1 MTDEKKKRV
10 EDLKEGIKK
19 ELSGW
24 EKFSHLPVNPPRS
37 QKMMDLLKLT
47 IEDDAIRLK
56 NLNINAYTYVNGQ
69 AVESKTIT
77 KQHTIEIGKDHIP
90 FDWRALDEFIT
101 PEADIR
107 PLETVWNDFESR
119 NISLQIAERKFNTL
133 RSTTGLITMV
143 AIALSIATG
152 GKSHWYILLYGVA
165 IVVSV
170 IFFVK
175 SYLDSSKVTQKR
187 QEMNRAFQREYVC
200 PHCGHFLGNQ
210 PYDILVQNDH
220 CSYCKTKFIH

>member
-1 MTDEKKKRV
+1 MDILIGRDDKTGRMK
-10 EDLKEGIKK
+10 LTAEGRSV
-19 ELSGW
+19 LFGTQR
-24 EKFSHLPVNPPRS
+24 LPESVLAEH
-37 QKMMDLLKLT
+37 MKLT
-47 IEDDAIRLK
+47 IENDTIRLK

-107 PLETVWNDFESR
+107 PLETVWNNFESK

-175 SYLDSSKVTQKR
+175 SYLDSSKVPQKR

-210 PYDILVQNDH
+210 SYDILLQNDH
-220 CSYCKTKFIH
+220 CPYCKAKFIH

>member
-1 MTDEKKKRV
+1 MPESV
-10 EDLKEGIKK
+10 LAE
-19 ELSGW
+19 
-24 EKFSHLPVNPPRS
+24 H
-37 QKMMDLLKLT
+37 LKLT
-47 IEDDAIRLK
+47 IEDDTIRLK
-56 NLNINAYTYVNGQ
+56 NLNINAYTYVNGL
-69 AVESKTIT
+69 AVESKTIS
-77 KQHTIEIGKDHIP
+77 KQHTIEIGKDHIR

-107 PLETVWNDFESR
+107 PLEAVWNDFESK

-152 GKSHWYILLYGVA
+152 GKSQWYILLYGVA

-170 IFFVK
+170 LFFVK
-175 SYLDSSKVTQKR
+175 SYLDSSKVPQKR
-187 QEMNRAFQREYVC
+187 QEMNRVFQREYVC

-210 PYDILVQNDH
+210 SYDILTQNDH
-220 CSYCKTKFIH
+220 CPYCKAKFIH

>member
-1 MTDEKKKRV
+1 MEILIGRDDKTGRMK
-10 EDLKEGIKK
+10 LTAEGRSV
-19 ELSGW
+19 LFGTQR
-24 EKFSHLPVNPPRS
+24 LPESV
-37 QKMMDLLKLT
+37 LAEHLKLT
-47 IEDDAIRLK
+47 IENDTIRLK

-107 PLETVWNDFESR
+107 PLETVWNNFESR

-175 SYLDSSKVTQKR
+175 SYLDSSKVPQKR

-210 PYDILVQNDH
+210 SYDILVQNDH
-220 CSYCKTKFIH
+220 CPYCKIHFIH

>member
-1 MTDEKKKRV
+1 MEILIGRDDKTGRMK
-10 EDLKEGIKK
+10 LTAEGRSV
-19 ELSGW
+19 LFGSMR
-24 EKFSHLPVNPPRS
+24 LPES
-37 QKMMDLLKLT
+37 ILAEHLKLT

-56 NLNINAYTYVNGQ
+56 NLNINAYTYVNGL

-107 PLETVWNDFESR
+107 PLEVVWNDFESK

-133 RSTTGLITMV
+133 RSTSGLITMV
-143 AIALSIATG
+143 AIVLSIATG

-175 SYLDSSKVTQKR
+175 SYLDSSKVPQKR

-220 CSYCKTKFIH
+220 CPYCKAKFIH

>member
-1 MTDEKKKRV
+1 MEILIGRDDKTGRMK
-10 EDLKEGIKK
+10 LTAEGRSV
-19 ELSGW
+19 LFGTQR
-24 EKFSHLPVNPPRS
+24 LPES
-37 QKMMDLLKLT
+37 ILAEHLKLT
-47 IEDDAIRLK
+47 IENDTIRLK

-107 PLETVWNDFESR
+107 PLEAVWNNFESK

-175 SYLDSSKVTQKR
+175 SYLDSSKVPQKR

-210 PYDILVQNDH
+210 SYDILVQNDH
-220 CSYCKTKFIH
+220 CPYCKAKFIH

>member
-1 MTDEKKKRV
+1 MEILIGRDDKTGRMK
-10 EDLKEGIKK
+10 LTAEGRSV
-19 ELSGW
+19 LFGTQR
-24 EKFSHLPVNPPRS
+24 LPESV
-37 QKMMDLLKLT
+37 LAEHLKLT
-47 IEDDAIRLK
+47 IKDDAIRLK

-77 KQHTIEIGKDHIP
+77 KQHTIEISKDKIP

-107 PLETVWNDFESR
+107 PLETVWNNFESR

-175 SYLDSSKVTQKR
+175 SYLDSSKVPQKR

-210 PYDILVQNDH
+210 SYDILVQNDH
-220 CSYCKTKFIH
+220 CPYCKAKFIH

>member
-1 MTDEKKKRV
+1 MNILIGRDDKTGRMK
-10 EDLKEGIKK
+10 LTAEGRSV
-19 ELSGW
+19 LFGTQR
-24 EKFSHLPVNPPRS
+24 LPESVLAEH
-37 QKMMDLLKLT
+37 MKLT
-47 IEDDAIRLK
+47 IENDTIRLK

-107 PLETVWNDFESR
+107 PLKAVWNDFESK

-175 SYLDSSKVTQKR
+175 SYLDSSKVPQKR

-210 PYDILVQNDH
+210 SYDILVQNDH
-220 CSYCKTKFIH
+220 CPYCKAKFIH

>member
-1 MTDEKKKRV
+1 MKLTA
-10 EDLKEGIKK
+10 EGRSV
-19 ELSGW
+19 LLGTQR
-24 EKFSHLPVNPPRS
+24 LPESV
-37 QKMMDLLKLT
+37 LAEHLKLT
-47 IEDDAIRLK
+47 IENDTIRLK

-107 PLETVWNDFESR
+107 PLETVWNNFESR

-175 SYLDSSKVTQKR
+175 SYLDSSKVPQKR

-210 PYDILVQNDH
+210 SYDILVQNDH
-220 CSYCKTKFIH
+220 CPYCKAKFIH

>member
-1 MTDEKKKRV
+1 MEILIGRDDKTGRMK
-10 EDLKEGIKK
+10 LTAEGRSV
-19 ELSGW
+19 LFGTQR
-24 EKFSHLPVNPPRS
+24 LPESV
-37 QKMMDLLKLT
+37 LAEHLKLT
-47 IEDDAIRLK
+47 IENDTIRLK

-69 AVESKTIT
+69 AVERKTIT
-77 KQHTIEIGKDHIP
+77 KQHTIEIGKDHIS

-107 PLETVWNDFESR
+107 PLEAVWNDFESR

-175 SYLDSSKVTQKR
+175 SYLDSSKVPQKR

-210 PYDILVQNDH
+210 SYDILVQNDH
-220 CSYCKTKFIH
+220 CPYCKAKFIH

>member
-1 MTDEKKKRV
+1 MEILIGRDDKTGRMK
-10 EDLKEGIKK
+10 LTAEGRSV
-19 ELSGW
+19 LFGTQR
-24 EKFSHLPVNPPRS
+24 LPESVLAEH
-37 QKMMDLLKLT
+37 MKLT
-47 IEDDAIRLK
+47 IENDTIRLK

-107 PLETVWNDFESR
+107 PLETVWNDFER
-119 NISLQIAERKFNTL
+119 KNISLQIAERKFNTL

-175 SYLDSSKVTQKR
+175 SYLDSSKVPQKR

-210 PYDILVQNDH
+210 SYDILVQNDH
-220 CSYCKTKFIH
+220 CPYCKAKFIH

>member
-1 MTDEKKKRV
+1 MEILIGRDDKTGRMK
-10 EDLKEGIKK
+10 LTAEGRSV
-19 ELSGW
+19 LFGTQR
-24 EKFSHLPVNPPRS
+24 LPESV
-37 QKMMDLLKLT
+37 LAEHLKLT
-47 IEDDAIRLK
+47 IEDDTIRLK
-56 NLNINAYTYVNGQ
+56 NLNINAYTYVNGL
-69 AVESKTIT
+69 AVESKTIS
-77 KQHTIEIGKDHIP
+77 KQHTIEIGKDHIR

-107 PLETVWNDFESR
+107 PLEAVWNDFESK

-152 GKSHWYILLYGVA
+152 GKSQWYILLYGVA

-170 IFFVK
+170 LFFVK
-175 SYLDSSKVTQKR
+175 SYLDSSKVPQKR
-187 QEMNRAFQREYVC
+187 QEMNRVFQREYVC

-210 PYDILVQNDH
+210 SYDILTQNDH
-220 CSYCKTKFIH
+220 CPYCKAKFIH

>member
-1 MTDEKKKRV
+1 MEILIGRDDKTGRMK
-10 EDLKEGIKK
+10 LTAEGRSV
-19 ELSGW
+19 LFGTQR
-24 EKFSHLPVNPPRS
+24 LPESVLAEH
-37 QKMMDLLKLT
+37 MKLT
-47 IEDDAIRLK
+47 IENDTIRLK

-107 PLETVWNDFESR
+107 PLETVWNNFESK

-175 SYLDSSKVTQKR
+175 SYLDSSKVPQKR

-210 PYDILVQNDH
+210 SYDILVQNDH
-220 CSYCKTKFIH
+220 CPYCKAKFIH

>member
-1 MTDEKKKRV
+1 MEILIGRDDKTGKMK
-10 EDLKEGIKK
+10 LTAEGRSA
-19 ELSGW
+19 LFGTQR
-24 EKFSHLPVNPPRS
+24 LPESV
-37 QKMMDLLKLT
+37 LAEHLKLT
-47 IEDDAIRLK
+47 IEDDTIRLK

-77 KQHTIEIGKDHIP
+77 KQHTIEIGKDHIS

-107 PLETVWNDFESR
+107 PLEVVWNDFESK

-152 GKSHWYILLYGVA
+152 GKSHWYILLYGIA
-165 IVVSV
+165 IIVSV
-170 IFFVK
+170 LFFVK
-175 SYLDSSKVTQKR
+175 SYLDSSKVPQKR
-187 QEMNRAFQREYVC
+187 QEMSRAFQREYVC

-210 PYDILVQNDH
+210 SYDILVQNSH
-220 CSYCKTKFIH
+220 CPYCKAKFIH

>member
-1 MTDEKKKRV
+1 MEILIGRDDKTGRMK
-10 EDLKEGIKK
+10 LTAEGRSV
-19 ELSGW
+19 LFGTQR
-24 EKFSHLPVNPPRS
+24 LPESV
-37 QKMMDLLKLT
+37 LAEHLKLT
-47 IEDDAIRLK
+47 IKDDAIRLK

-107 PLETVWNDFESR
+107 PLEAVWNDFESK

-175 SYLDSSKVTQKR
+175 SYLDSSKVPQKR
-187 QEMNRAFQREYVC
+187 QDMNKVFQREYVC

-210 PYDILVQNDH
+210 SYDILVQNDH
-220 CSYCKTKFIH
+220 CPYCKAKFIH

>member
-1 MTDEKKKRV
+1 MEILIGRDDKTGRMK
-10 EDLKEGIKK
+10 LTAEGRSVLFGTQR
-19 ELSGW
+19 LS
-24 EKFSHLPVNPPRS
+24 ESVLAEH
-37 QKMMDLLKLT
+37 LKLT
-47 IEDDAIRLK
+47 IENDTIRLK

-107 PLETVWNDFESR
+107 PLETVWNNFESR

-175 SYLDSSKVTQKR
+175 SYLDSSKVPQKR

-210 PYDILVQNDH
+210 SYDILVQNDH
-220 CSYCKTKFIH
+220 CPYCKAKFIH

>member
-1 MTDEKKKRV
+1 MEILIGRDDKTGRMK
-10 EDLKEGIKK
+10 LTAEGRSV
-19 ELSGW
+19 LFGTQR
-24 EKFSHLPVNPPRS
+24 LPESV
-37 QKMMDLLKLT
+37 LAEHLKLT
-47 IEDDAIRLK
+47 VEDDTIRLK

-69 AVESKTIT
+69 AVERKTIT

-107 PLETVWNDFESR
+107 PLEAVWNDFESR

-175 SYLDSSKVTQKR
+175 SYLDSSKVPQKR

-210 PYDILVQNDH
+210 SYDILVQNDH
-220 CSYCKTKFIH
+220 CPYCKAKFIH

>member
-1 MTDEKKKRV
+1 MEILIGRDDKTGRMKLTAEGRSVLFGTQRLPESVLAEHLRLTV
-10 EDLKEGIKK
+10 ED
-19 ELSGW
+19 
-24 EKFSHLPVNPPRS
+24 
-37 QKMMDLLKLT
+37 DT
-47 IEDDAIRLK
+47 IRLK

-69 AVESKTIT
+69 AVERKTIT

-107 PLETVWNDFESR
+107 PLEAVWNDFESR

-175 SYLDSSKVTQKR
+175 SYLDSSKVPQKR
-187 QEMNRAFQREYVC
+187 QDMNKVFQREYVC

-210 PYDILVQNDH
+210 SYDILVQNDH
-220 CSYCKTKFIH
+220 CPYCKAKFIH

>member
-1 MTDEKKKRV
+1 MEILIGRDDKTGRMKLTAEGRSVLLGTQRLPESVLAEHLRLTV
-10 EDLKEGIKK
+10 ED
-19 ELSGW
+19 
-24 EKFSHLPVNPPRS
+24 
-37 QKMMDLLKLT
+37 DT
-47 IEDDAIRLK
+47 IRLK

-107 PLETVWNDFESR
+107 PLETVWNNFESK

-175 SYLDSSKVTQKR
+175 SYLDSSKVPQKR

-210 PYDILVQNDH
+210 SYDILVQNDH
-220 CSYCKTKFIH
+220 CPYCKAKFIH

>member
-1 MTDEKKKRV
+1 MEILIGRDDKTGRMK
-10 EDLKEGIKK
+10 LTAEGRSV
-19 ELSGW
+19 LFGTQR
-24 EKFSHLPVNPPRS
+24 LPESV
-37 QKMMDLLKLT
+37 LAEHLKLT
-47 IEDDAIRLK
+47 IENDTIRLK

-107 PLETVWNDFESR
+107 PLEAVWNDFER
-119 NISLQIAERKFNTL
+119 KNISLQIAERKFNTL

-175 SYLDSSKVTQKR
+175 SYLDSSKVPQKR

-210 PYDILVQNDH
+210 SYDILVQNDH
-220 CSYCKTKFIH
+220 CPYCKAKFIH

>member
-1 MTDEKKKRV
+1 MKLTA
-10 EDLKEGIKK
+10 EGRSV
-19 ELSGW
+19 LFGTQR
-24 EKFSHLPVNPPRS
+24 LPESVLAEH
-37 QKMMDLLKLT
+37 MKLT
-47 IEDDAIRLK
+47 IENDTIRLK

-107 PLETVWNDFESR
+107 PLETVWNNFESK

-175 SYLDSSKVTQKR
+175 SYLDSSKVPQKR

-210 PYDILVQNDH
+210 SYDILVQNDH
-220 CSYCKTKFIH
+220 CPYCKAKFIH